1 VRKDVEDKNYEKKIE
16 KALKEVKIEEGFD
29 IKQIK
34 NKNEENINKNL
45 VKKNPKIKENW
56 MKSKLNMKKPETKKK

>member
-29 IKQIK
+29 VKEIK
-34 NKNEENINKNL
+34 NKNNDNLIL
-45 VKKNPKIKENW
+45 VKKNPKIKQNW
-56 MKSKLNMKKPETKKK
+56 MKNKLNMKKTENKKK